1 MRCRWRPKRERR
13 SEHAQFAAMNRTP
26 EEHGIRPVIDRVVP
40 FDEAPAAFRRYASAA
55 AFGKVVISM
64 GD

>member
-1 MRCRWRPKRERR
+1 
-13 SEHAQFAAMNRTP
+13 MNRTP